1 VSHTPDDATDVES
14 GRAPA
19 AAPIVAAPQNMLY
32 SARLIAICTLVSRV
46 TGLLRDIL
54 LAQQFALGWVQDAFT
69 YAFQFPNLFRRL
81 FGEGGLAPAFVP
93 TFTRTLET
101 EGREAAWQLLSR
113 TFALMSAALT
123 LVTIL
128 IELALLAA
136 WIFFP
141 GEGELARSR
150 LLLLS
155 LTALMAPF
163 MISIC
168 VLALFSSILNC
179 LHRFVVPAI
188 APIIL
193 NVGIIAGLLLI
204 GPALSATRPEIQVY
218 GVAISVLAAGI
229 AQLIFIY
236 PALRSAGVPIAWKWD
251 PGHAAVRNMLRL
263 LPPIALGQGILA
275 FGVFLDAQICVLLTR
290 TPGSA
295 ETFSLLGARLAYP
308 LQEGALSTLRYAQ
321 TLYQFPLGVLAIS
334 LATAALPAFSR
345 LAARDDWPAWAGEV
359 RRTIRFAI
367 FEALLAGAC
376 MLAISD
382 WIVRL
387 LFEYRSF
394 DAADTAR
401 TASVLW
407 WYGLGLWAFAAQ
419 HMVLRAFYSLHDPRT
434 PLMLAAAI
442 LPLNVVISL
451 VLVWYPAVSERAFAV
466 ASIASS
472 SIGVVAG
479 LLLLQRRVG
488 TRVLDSEFFAAV
500 LRMLIASAASA
511 VLLYAIGSWIR
522 YEEPDA
528 LIPRLLLRA
537 TAAGAMLL
545 IGAAAYFA
553 ISAIL
558 GLPEARETL
567 TQLRRRLATGKK

>member
-113 TFALMSAALT
+113 TF
-123 LVTIL
+123 
-128 IELALLAA
+128 
-136 WIFFP
+136 
-141 GEGELARSR
+141 
-150 LLLLS
+150 
-155 LTALMAPF
+155 ALMAPF

-308 LQEGALSTLRYAQ
+308 LQEGALSTLRFAQ